1 MYRSWQTSLLP
12 QLCFLTLENKFYW
25 NLVMLIHLPF
35 AYSFSPP
42 TIAELKGHNRDLMAN
57 TIENI

>member
-1 MYRSWQTSLLP
+1 
-12 QLCFLTLENKFYW
+12 
-25 NLVMLIHLPF
+25 MLIHLPF